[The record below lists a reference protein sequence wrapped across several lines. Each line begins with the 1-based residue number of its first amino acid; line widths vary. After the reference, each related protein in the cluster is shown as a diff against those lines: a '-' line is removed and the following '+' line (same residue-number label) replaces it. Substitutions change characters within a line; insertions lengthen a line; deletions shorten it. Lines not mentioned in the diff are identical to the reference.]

1 MMMEEDFNN
10 GILNTIILLFFS
22 LSAIVVGNWLEM

>member
-1 MMMEEDFNN
+1 MEDFDN